1 MSSKYKAYKAL
12 TTPFRPAG
20 PFALY
25 RNSDPQE
32 KAMDET
38 AIAAALETAAAPR
51 YEGDAAQLCA
61 IATHAHMDAPM
72 LTWWIRIPASRARDW
87 SALSLRNWT
96 LQYRELL
103 GHITTGSN
111 LAMCEQCHSHP
122 AQLIAGV
129 WVCSGG
135 CAPLP
140 AARPPAAPASS

>member
-20 PFALY
+20 PFTLY
-25 RNSDPQE
+25 RDSQDPQE
-32 KAMDET
+32 KAMDENT
-38 AIAAALETAAAPR
+38 IAAALETAAAPR

-61 IATHAHMDAPM
+61 IASSARMDQTM
-72 LTWWIRIPASRARDW
+72 LIWWIRIPASRSRDW
-87 SALSLRNWT
+87 GALALRNWT
-96 LQYRELL
+96 LRYEGLL
-103 GHITTGSN
+103 SHITTGSN

-135 CAPLP
+135 CVPLP
-140 AARPPAAPASS
+140 AARPPAGPA